1 MEPPKPKEPVPDYMK
16 KTEPLVFHSLD
27 VDIFHHR
34 RQLQGELVRH
44 LGHQEDDHQLAG
56 ADTECQKTRWRQ
68 LTNMQLNRG
77 YRRAVEGKARSRE
90 LVGALELNLKRASH
104 GFRG

>member
-1 MEPPKPKEPVPDYMK
+1 
-16 KTEPLVFHSLD
+16 
-27 VDIFHHR
+27 
-34 RQLQGELVRH
+34 
-44 LGHQEDDHQLAG
+44 
-56 ADTECQKTRWRQ
+56 
-68 LTNMQLNRG
+68 MQLNRG